1 MLIFKYL
8 LVVLLLVMPATTVL
22 AGDHPPLPTAA
33 IQVDGLSCPLC
44 VYGLEKN
51 LKQLKGVKTVDTNL
65 KTGKAIVTFTG
76 DIVVDDPTLR
86 QAVKKAGFTAGDITR
101 P

>member
-1 MLIFKYL
+1 MLKLKSL
-8 LVVLLLVMPATTVL
+8 LVVFLLFTPITTVF
-22 AGDHPPLPTAA
+22 AAEQTAS

-44 VYGLEKN
+44 VYGLEKK
-51 LKQLKGVKTVDTNL
+51 LKEVQGVKKVETNL
-65 KTGKAIVTFTG
+65 KTGRAIITFT
-76 DIVVDDPTLR
+76 DDMPVNNQTLR